1 MPLANI
7 FLLCTLIFSGMQSVR
22 VFFQESQ
29 PQEASPK
36 PDQAQEAP
44 KAAQPEP
51 SKPEQ
56 STPPPAAAPDS
67 HTQSPPPTTNEKPQ
81 TPAAEAGETKPA
93 EAPSSADKE
102 SSGEKK
108 TAEPT
113 HKCHVPSSEKANS
126 GPKARVV
133 RRGSTTEPAIQ
144 FAPGLTTGQAAAQR
158 QSTNQLLASAKANL
172 NKISSQQLSPSQ
184 QESVNQIR
192 KYMEQAKTADASGD
206 LQRAHNLAFK
216 ARLLSDELARK

>member
-7 FLLCTLIFSGMQSVR
+7 FLLCALAFPGVQSMGVFSQD
-22 VFFQESQ
+22 SQ
-29 PQEASPK
+29 PQKASSN
-36 PDQAQEAP
+36 PDQGQESP

-56 STPPPAAAPDS
+56 STPPPGAVPDS
-67 HTQSPPPTTNEKPQ
+67 HTQSPPPTTQ
-81 TPAAEAGETKPA
+81 TPGAEPGEAKPA
-93 EAPSSADKE
+93 QAPSSADKE

-108 TAEPT
+108 TTQPAR
-113 HKCHVPSSEKANS
+113 KCHAPSSEKANS

-192 KYMEQAKTADASGD
+192 KYMEQAKTADTSGD

-216 ARLLSDELARK
+216 ARLLSDELLRK